1 MKQWLVGLTALLLAG
16 GCAGGPQ
23 APEAAPIVPPP
34 FQDPILVISPKS
46 STLMVGDTL
55 RLSLT
60 VAHVDTTKGF
70 IWVTLDSTIATVSTA
85 GTLKALR
92 AGQTTVLVRPRS
104 DQYMVKDGSVTVQ

>member
-1 MKQWLVGLTALLLAG
+1 MKQWLGLASLLLAA

-23 APEAAPIVPPP
+23 APEPEPIVPPP
-34 FQDPILVISPKS
+34 FQDPVLVISPKS
-46 STLMVGDTL
+46 STLSVGDTL

-70 IWVTLDSTIATVSTA
+70 IWETLDSTIATVSAA
-85 GTLKALR
+85 GTLR
-92 AGQTTVLVRPRS
+92 AIRTGQTTVLVRPRS